1 MGNVERCCTRLRA
14 NAIFRSPASLLIE
27 FMRSLLRNGS
37 AKVVSLTGS
46 AKSNVA
52 RNTHS

>member
-37 AKVVSLTGS
+37 GEDVSLWLLLNPKRTYS
-46 AKSNVA
+46 
-52 RNTHS
+52 